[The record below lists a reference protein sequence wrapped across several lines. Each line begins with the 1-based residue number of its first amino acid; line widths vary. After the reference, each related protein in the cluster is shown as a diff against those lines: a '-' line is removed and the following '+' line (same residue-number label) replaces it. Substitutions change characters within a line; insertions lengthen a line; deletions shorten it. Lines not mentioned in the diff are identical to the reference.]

1 MTCSLDTYRQEVGV
15 FAGILCKILHRKAKI
30 AAKRIRGLRCSGFLA
45 RVTVLNLIIA
55 LLLRAGI
62 EPSPGPCGGQSTNT
76 VPCKENSEEQDN
88 NSDTDIA
95 TVLKVLAGLQP
106 RLDEVAQSINRLQE
120 QQSDNVTYV
129 TDCFLRLDKL
139 TQDRHCALEKLIQQ
153 QGAAIEALNKKCES
167 LERCNEQLRQEL
179 NFQSHLT
186 PWTTEDDVTT

>member
-15 FAGILCKILHRKAKI
+15 LAGILRKILHRKEKI
-30 AAKRIRGLRCSGFLA
+30 AAKRIRGLRFSGFLA

-62 EPSPGPCGGQSTNT
+62 EPNPGPSDDQSTNT
-76 VPCKENSEEQDN
+76 VPCKENNEEQDT

-106 RLDEVAQSINRLQE
+106 RLDGFAQSINRLQE

-129 TDCFLRLDKL
+129 TDYFLRLDKL
-139 TQDRHCALEKLIQQ
+139 TQDRHCAPEKLIQQ
-153 QGAAIEALNKKCES
+153 QGAAIEALNKKC
-167 LERCNEQLRQEL
+167 
-179 NFQSHLT
+179 
-186 PWTTEDDVTT
+186 

>member
-1 MTCSLDTYRQEVGV
+1 M
-15 FAGILCKILHRKAKI
+15 
-30 AAKRIRGLRCSGFLA
+30 
-45 RVTVLNLIIA
+45 LNLIIA

-62 EPSPGPCGGQSTNT
+62 EPNPGPSGDQSTNT
-76 VPCKENSEEQDN
+76 VPCKENSKEQDA

-106 RLDEVAQSINRLQE
+106 RLDGVAQSINRLHE

-167 LERCNEQLRQEL
+167 SREMQ
-179 NFQSHLT
+179 
-186 PWTTEDDVTT
+186 

>member
-15 FAGILCKILHRKAKI
+15 FAGILRKILHRKAKI

-62 EPSPGPCGGQSTNT
+62 EPNPGPSGDQSTNT
-76 VPCKENSEEQDN
+76 VPCKENSKEQDT

-106 RLDEVAQSINRLQE
+106 RLHGVAQ
-120 QQSDNVTYV
+120 
-129 TDCFLRLDKL
+129 
-139 TQDRHCALEKLIQQ
+139 
-153 QGAAIEALNKKCES
+153 
-167 LERCNEQLRQEL
+167 
-179 NFQSHLT
+179 
-186 PWTTEDDVTT
+186 